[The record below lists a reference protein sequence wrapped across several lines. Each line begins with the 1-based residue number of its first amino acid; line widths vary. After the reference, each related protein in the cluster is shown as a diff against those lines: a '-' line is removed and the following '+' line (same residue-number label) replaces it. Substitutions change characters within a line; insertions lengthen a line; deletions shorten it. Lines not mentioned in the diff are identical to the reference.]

1 MLSQGAKYVT
11 RPALYVA
18 GGALK
23 WAGWGAGKLLE
34 KGVGA
39 IGGESAQEEMHQLDE
54 IVGKY
59 GEMAIDGVRDYGT
72 VAIAKGADIA
82 ATGLTAAV
90 VLATAYAGPKL
101 DEIKKHL
108 PSMRE

>member
-34 KGVGA
+34 KSVGA
-39 IGGESAQEEMHQLDE
+39 IGGECAQERMQQFDE

-72 VAIAKGADIA
+72 VAIETGADIA
-82 ATGLTAAV
+82 ATGLTAAAV
-90 VLATAYAGPKL
+90 HATAVARPKL
-101 DEIKKHL
+101 DDIKKHH
-108 PSMRE
+108 PSMRK